1 VIRDLLRWAVELLDR
16 CGVPYMLAGSFA
28 SNEYG
33 ELRTTQDVD
42 IVIDPSRQQL
52 STMLDELSKADVYVD
67 ADAALG
73 ELTRRGMFNVVD
85 LATGWKI
92 DFIIRKDRPFSE
104 TELERRVTTTSF
116 GFPVPIATA
125 EDVVLSKLE
134 WAARGR
140 SERQLRDVRQIV
152 RVQRG
157 RLDEEYLYRWARELG
172 VEDLLREA
180 MTEEE

>member
-73 ELTRRGMFNVVD
+73 ELTRREMFNVVD

-104 TELERRVTTTSF
+104 T
-116 GFPVPIATA
+116 
-125 EDVVLSKLE
+125 DVVLSKLE

-140 SERQLRDVRQIV
+140 SERQLPDVRQIV

-157 RLDEEYLYRWARELG
+157 RLDEEYLDRWAGELG